1 MAFKI
6 ADRRPIGA
14 WEPLCIYDGTRS
26 NPVPFQAVGRCSYK
40 SFTVMIAGR
49 FECPF
54 FILVKRL
61 CNAAE
66 RHSRVEKMISQPAKT
81 ISTVIGTT
89 SAVIGTTFVGA
100 ETTSTVIGATSAGVE
115 TTSTVIETT
124 SAGVKMTS
132 AVIGTTVAAVKMT
145 LVTVKMMP
153 ASVGMKSSRDRESRV
168 VAGTIL
174 IRGKTFSV

>member
-100 ETTSTVIGATSAGVE
+100 ETTSTVI
-115 TTSTVIETT
+115 ETT